1 MNFTK
6 ELKPHPSPEPRVDL
20 AQALKRQAVFTD
32 DRGETR
38 EAAGLIKSLH
48 QSGGDDLLKKQPSGR
63 DAKRLVKAE
72 PAQPA
77 QQDAL
82 EKLIDAQLAPL
93 RKQAAGLQDDI
104 NRLGRTAAFNSDKEI
119 PRGSH

>member
-6 ELKPHPSPEPRVDL
+6 EHKPHPSPEPRVDL
-20 AQALKRQAVFTD
+20 DKALKRQAAITD
-32 DRGETR
+32 DRGETH

-48 QSGGDDLLKKQPSGR
+48 RSGGDDLLKIQPSGR
-63 DAKRLVKAE
+63 RPAPLAK
-72 PAQPA
+72 AQPA
-77 QQDAL
+77 LREQEVL

-93 RKQAAGLQDDI
+93 RKQAAALHDDI
-104 NRLGRTAAFNSDKEI
+104 NRLGRTAEFNSDKEI